1 MNRLVIASA
10 ITIGVIGLVISPN
23 SSYAQD
29 SSWASVVVV
38 TAPYVE
44 KAIDIAFP
52 VATPMAT
59 LPVFSVTDPL
69 YAGPNSAE

>member
-1 MNRLVIASA
+1 MRRLFIAA
-10 ITIGVIGLVISPN
+10 ALAAVVLLPTVAN
-23 SSYAQD
+23 AQD

-69 YAGPNSAE
+69 YAGSNSAE